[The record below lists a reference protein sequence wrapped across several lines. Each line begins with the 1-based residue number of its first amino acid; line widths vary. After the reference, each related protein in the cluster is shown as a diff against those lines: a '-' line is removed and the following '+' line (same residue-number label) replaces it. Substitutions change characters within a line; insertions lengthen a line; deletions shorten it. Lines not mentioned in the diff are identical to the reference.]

1 MNRETSFEYSSLRDI
16 PSLLASRSAASNR
29 RSGIDIAVFMR
40 EVSSAV
46 PLSDD
51 VADDGLG
58 ILGWRRRVT
67 TAAQIELPEDLVG
80 LRDGFFQCLAAVGE
94 HAAPEQFQNR

>member
-1 MNRETSFEYSSLRDI
+1 
-16 PSLLASRSAASNR
+16 
-29 RSGIDIAVFMR
+29 MR